1 MRYLVLIFT
10 VVYLLSCSSEKSPQE
25 LNAERKDELQG
36 KWILNEAIRQGQQTR
51 LMNGFYLNFKK
62 DTLQMNLPKK
72 QMIIYNVDKDTI
84 EIPDHLFQKLTVL
97 EITDSNLIVQT
108 NISGNQFWM
117 RLEKQTDID

>member
-1 MRYLVLIFT
+1 
-10 VVYLLSCSSEKSPQE
+10 